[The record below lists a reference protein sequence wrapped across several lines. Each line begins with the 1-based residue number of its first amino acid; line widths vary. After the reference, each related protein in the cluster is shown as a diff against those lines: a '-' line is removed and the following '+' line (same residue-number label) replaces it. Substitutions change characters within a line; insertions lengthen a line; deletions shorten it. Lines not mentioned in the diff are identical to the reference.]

1 MNAADKTLILIA
13 IAAVV
18 MFAFRQA
25 PDPIDTVARK
35 DIAALQTT
43 ASTLEQTAQ
52 AFQTGKIKLDSL
64 QSTVAHTRRQYKKVE
79 FLLAYY
85 YPEYVEEYINGAPLL
100 HLERYDTRPVVRNP
114 EGLQTLDELV
124 YAPDAREQTLA
135 ITTLAQRFHT
145 RYNTLVAGFDDQ
157 PVTAADAALALR
169 LQLVRIFTL
178 GVTGFDTPGSV
189 HALPEAA
196 TSLTA
201 LQQMAAALF
210 PGEQGAAL
218 QQAFTRAIHNLQQP
232 VSFDDFDRLTFLKD
246 HINPLYKESLRLQQA
261 LYPNATTKS
270 YSSKYPQPWNPS
282 SADLFAP
289 DFLDPYFYTE
299 LKRAEDNDALR
310 ALGKKLFYDPGISHT
325 GTMSCASCHDPA
337 KGFADARP
345 RSQSNIQGMTVQR
358 NAPTLLNAV
367 YADRYFY
374 DLRAFT
380 LEQQAEH
387 VIFNPRE
394 FNTAHEEIL
403 RKLEQDKVYRAQFQK
418 TFSSPGV
425 TRERFARALASYV
438 LSLKSFNSPFDRYVR
453 GEAALPD
460 TAIRKGFNLFM
471 GKANCGTCHFAPVF
485 SGLSPPEYRKNE
497 SEILGVLQDPAA
509 RRKALDPDNGRRDNQ
524 VFSEE
529 SWIFGKSFKTTTV
542 RNVALTA
549 PYFHNGAYKTLEE
562 VIDFYN
568 NGGGAGHGLE
578 VKNQTLAPDSLH
590 LSVSEKAALVVFL
603 RSLTD
608 PGVYGPQ

>member
-1 MNAADKTLILIA
+1 MNAADKILLLIA
-13 IAAVV
+13 IAAVTL
-18 MFAFRQA
+18 FAFKQTPA
-25 PDPIDTVARK
+25 PIDTGVRK

-43 ASTLEQTAQ
+43 AAALEQTAQ
-52 AFQTGKIKLDSL
+52 AFQTGKVGIDSL
-64 QSTVAHTRRQYKKVE
+64 RAIVARTRRQYKKVE

-114 EGLQTLDELV
+114 EGLQTLDELAYTSDGRAV
-124 YAPDAREQTLA
+124 ALQ
-135 ITTLAQRFHT
+135 ITTLAQRFYT
-145 RYNTLVAGFDDQ
+145 RYKNLVAGFSDQ

-196 TSLTA
+196 ASLA
-201 LQQMAAALF
+201 SLQQIAAAIF
-210 PGEQGAAL
+210 PGEPGTIL
-218 QQAFTRAIHNLQQP
+218 QQSFTRTLHYIRQP
-232 VSFDDFDRLTFLKD
+232 VAFADFDRLTFLKD
-246 HINPLYKESLRLQQA
+246 HINPLYKESLRLQQ
-261 LYPNATTKS
+261 LFYPEAAQAA
-270 YSSKYPQPWNPS
+270 YIGQYPQPWNPM
-282 SADLFAP
+282 SADLFAA
-289 DFLDPYFYTE
+289 DFLDPYFYTG
-299 LKRAEDNDALR
+299 LTRAEDSDALR
-310 ALGKKLFYDPGISHT
+310 TLGQTLFYDVRLSHT

-337 KGFADARP
+337 QGFADARP
-345 RSQSNIQGMTVQR
+345 RAQSNIQGVTVQR

-403 RKLEQDKVYRAQFQK
+403 RKLEQDKAYRAQFQK
-418 TFSSPGV
+418 TFSSPGI
-425 TRERFARALASYV
+425 TRERFAKALSSYV
-438 LSLKSFNSPFDRYVR
+438 LSLRSFNSPFDRYVR
-453 GEAALPD
+453 GEAALAD
-460 TAIRKGFNLFM
+460 TAIRSGFNLFM

-509 RRKALDPDNGRRDNQ
+509 RRKTLDPDNGRLDNQ
-524 VFSEE
+524 VFSEA
-529 SWIFGKSFKTTTV
+529 SWIFERSFKTTTV

-568 NGGGAGHGLE
+568 NGGGTGHGLE
-578 VKNQTLAPDSLH
+578 VKNQTLAADSLH
-590 LSVSEKAALVVFL
+590 LSVSEKAALIAFL
-603 RSLTD
+603 HSLTD
-608 PGVYGPQ
+608 PGGYDPQ

>member
-1 MNAADKTLILIA
+1 MTAADKILLLIA
-13 IAAVV
+13 LAAVALC
-18 MFAFRQA
+18 AFKQA
-25 PDPIDTVARK
+25 PEPIDSGIQK

-43 ASTLEQTAQ
+43 AATLEQTAQ
-52 AFQTGKIKLDSL
+52 AFQSGTIGIDSL
-64 QSTVAHTRRQYKKVE
+64 QAAVARTRLQYKKVE
-79 FLLAYY
+79 FILAYY

-100 HLERYDTRPVVRNP
+100 HLERYDTRPIVRNP

-124 YAPDAREQTLA
+124 YASDARVQALP

-145 RYNTLVAGFDDQ
+145 RYKNLVAGFKDQ
-157 PVTAADAALALR
+157 TITAADAALALR

-178 GVTGFDTPGSV
+178 GVTGFDTPGSIS
-189 HALPEAA
+189 ALPEATA
-196 TSLTA
+196 SLTA
-201 LQQMAAALF
+201 LQQIATTIF
-210 PGEQGAAL
+210 PGQQGITL
-218 QQAFTRAIHNLQQP
+218 QQTFTRAIHYVRQP
-232 VSFDDFDRLTFLKD
+232 VSFEDFDRLTFLKD
-246 HINPLYKESLRLQQA
+246 HINPLYKESLRLQQS
-261 LYPNATTKS
+261 LYPEATKTA
-270 YSSKYPQPWNPS
+270 YSRKYPQPWNAAS
-282 SADLFAP
+282 TDLFAA

-299 LKRAEDNDALR
+299 LTRAEDSDALR

-337 KGFADARP
+337 KGFADAQP

-403 RKLEQDKVYRAQFQK
+403 RKLEKDKPYRTQFQK
-418 TFSSPGV
+418 TFSTPGV
-425 TRERFARALASYV
+425 TRARFAKALASYV

-460 TAIRKGFNLFM
+460 TAVRKGFNLFM

-497 SEILGVLQDPAA
+497 SEILGVLQDPTT
-509 RRKALDPDNGRRDNQ
+509 RRKALDPDNGRLDNQ

-529 SWIFGKSFKTTTV
+529 SWIFEKSFKTTTV

-568 NGGGAGHGLE
+568 NGGGTGHGLD

-590 LSVSEKAALVVFL
+590 LSVSEKAALIAFL
-603 RSLTD
+603 HALTD
-608 PGVYGPQ
+608 PGVYGTQ